1 MHRVSP
7 WCSTGS
13 SQRLTSTNPR
23 NSSATGIVAQPP
35 APAPR
40 PWARGAAPHKLQ
52 MGAQGAP
59 SGHQAHHRILLVPLL
74 PLPSSLL
81 PALFAHE
88 FPSTRCDRRQRGAA
102 QIPPWCLRSRG
113 CRGVE
118 GQSRELLL
126 MENTSHGEDF
136 QHRTQERERGKE
148 IGCAGGG
155 EAREGQEGRGDTA
168 VS

>member
-1 MHRVSP
+1 MQHRQLAAINKHKPQELLSHRNCCTASSSSP
-7 WCSTGS
+7 TAVGPRCCTPQTPDGSTGS
-13 SQRLTSTNPR
+13 SQWTPS
-23 NSSATGIVAQPP
+23 PP
-35 APAPR
+35 
-40 PWARGAAPHKLQ
+40 Q
-52 MGAQGAP
+52 DP
-59 SGHQAHHRILLVPLL
+59 SGASPT
-74 PLPSSLL
+74 LPSSLL

-136 QHRTQERERGKE
+136 QHRAQERERGKE

-168 VS
+168 MS